1 MSYKNEA
8 TMYQPTHFKHDQLDD
23 LVELIQQYPLAT
35 VVMTAADGTLEVNHL
50 PLEYEMQQG
59 GFGVLRGHIAKANP
73 MFEIL
78 NQSAHVYVIFQA
90 EDAYISPSWYEGK
103 QEHHRV
109 VPTWNYRV
117 VHVKGK
123 IRKIADEKYLRGILA
138 RLTRQHEASQ
148 PVPWKMGDAPHDF
161 IAEQLEKII
170 AIEIEIDSILGKFK
184 VSQNRSVVDAMN
196 VAKALEMSNAEMV
209 ESIKK
214 FYPMK

>member
-1 MSYKNEA
+1 
-8 TMYQPTHFKHDQLDD
+8 MYLPTHFKHDQLDD

-90 EDAYISPSWYEGK
+90 EDAYISPNWYEGK

-117 VHVKGK
+117 VHVKGEILK
-123 IRKIADEKYLRGILA
+123 LDDDKYLRGVLA
-138 RLTRQHEASQ
+138 RLTRMHEANQ
-148 PVPWKMGDAPHDF
+148 PMQWKMGDAPNEF
-161 IAEQLEKII
+161 IAEQLGKIV
-170 AIEIEIDSILGKFK
+170 AIEIDIQSMIGKFK
-184 VSQNRSVVDAMN
+184 VSQNRSAVDVMN
-196 VAKALEMSNAEMV
+196 VAKALKRSNAEMA